1 FRPIP
6 ARRSV
11 RRSAKPLTVF
21 TGKRATLDAVRPLA
35 VTVLALGAAVIGG
48 ALVYLLGPGRADSG
62 SARPAQVVV
71 GEIDA
76 GAGQASAP
84 LAGGGFNAERIYA
97 ARAPGVVTLYTYF
110 GGAPPAEHAAQGSG
124 FVVSPDGYILTSA
137 HVITTAG
144 QGADP
149 RARGARN
156 VYVAFADGDRVEAQ
170 MVGWDLF
177 DDVGVVRVDPK
188 NHALLPIALGDSDA
202 LRVGAAVAAIGSPFG
217 NRGSL
222 SVGVVSAVG
231 RSIPS
236 LTSDY
241 YVSDA
246 IQTDAPITH
255 GNSGGPLLDASG
267 DAVGINAQIRTD
279 DGGAEGVGFAVPINA
294 AKRSL
299 RQLIASGRVRYPYVG
314 IETGDLTP
322 PLARHL
328 GVAVKRGSLVQT
340 VSPDTPGA
348 AAGLRAGR
356 RTEFFN
362 GVEIRPGG
370 DVLTAIGGLP
380 VRSSGDVARGLV
392 RAFPPGPGGALPVVR
407 GDPHPN
413 R

>member
-1 FRPIP
+1 M
-6 ARRSV
+6 
-11 RRSAKPLTVF
+11 
-21 TGKRATLDAVRPLA
+21 RPLA
-35 VTVLALGAAVIGG
+35 VTVIALGAAVVGG
-48 ALVYLLGPGRADSG
+48 AIVYLLGATHDDSA
-62 SARPAQVVV
+62 STRPAKVVV
-71 GEIDA
+71 SEIDTSGTA
-76 GAGQASAP
+76 ASAP
-84 LAGGGFNAERIYA
+84 LPARGGFDPERIYA

-144 QGADP
+144 QGTNAP
-149 RARGARN
+149 TRGAHD
-156 VYVAFADGDRVEAQ
+156 VYVAFADGDRVQAQ

-177 DDVGVVRVDPK
+177 DDVGVVRVDPG
-188 NHALLPIALGDSDA
+188 NHALRPLPLGDSDA
-202 LRVGAAVAAIGSPFG
+202 LRVGAPVAAIGSPFG

-255 GNSGGPLLDASG
+255 GNSGGPLLDVSG

-279 DGGAEGVGFAVPINA
+279 TGGGEGVGFAVPINA

-322 PLARHL
+322 TLARHL
-328 GVAVKRGSLVQT
+328 GVVVRRGALVQT
-340 VSPDTPGA
+340 VTPGTPAA
-348 AAGLRAGR
+348 AAGLRAGDR
-356 RTEFFN
+356 VEFFN
-362 GVEIRPGG
+362 GAEIRRGG
-370 DVLTAIGGLP
+370 DVLTAIGGRP
-380 VRSSGDVARGLV
+380 VRSSGDVARVLV
-392 RAFPPGPGGALPVVR
+392 EHFRPGQVVAFTIVR
-407 GDPHPN
+407 DNHKQTVRVHLAVRPAVPDASP
-413 R
+413 

>member
-1 FRPIP
+1 M
-6 ARRSV
+6 
-11 RRSAKPLTVF
+11 
-21 TGKRATLDAVRPLA
+21 RPLA
-35 VTVLALGAAVIGG
+35 VTVLALGAAVVGG
-48 ALVYLLGPGRADSG
+48 ALVYLLGPGRDDGG
-62 SARPAQVVV
+62 SARPARVVV

-76 GAGQASAP
+76 GAAAASAP
-84 LAGGGFNAERIYA
+84 LTGQGFNPERIYA

-144 QGADP
+144 QGTDAP
-149 RARGARN
+149 TRGARD

-177 DDVGVVRVDPK
+177 DDVGVVRVDPRK
-188 NHALLPIALGDSDA
+188 HMLRPIALGDSDA

-236 LTSDY
+236 LTSAY

-279 DGGAEGVGFAVPINA
+279 TGGGEGVGFAVPINA

-299 RQLIASGRVRYPYVG
+299 RQLIASGHVRYPYVG

-322 PLARHL
+322 TLARHL
-328 GVAVKRGSLVQT
+328 GVAVKRGALVQT

-348 AAGLRAGR
+348 AAGLRAGN

-380 VRSSGDVARGLV
+380 VRSSSDVARVLV
-392 RAFPPGPGGALPVVR
+392 EHFHPGQVVAFSIVR
-407 GDPHPN
+407 GNHRQTLKVKLALRPAVPDASP
-413 R
+413 

>member
-1 FRPIP
+1 M
-6 ARRSV
+6 
-11 RRSAKPLTVF
+11 
-21 TGKRATLDAVRPLA
+21 RPLA
-35 VTVLALGAAVIGG
+35 VTVIALGAAVVGG
-48 ALVYLLGPGRADSG
+48 AIVFLLGGTHRDSA
-62 SARPAQVVV
+62 STRPAKVVV

-76 GAGQASAP
+76 SGVATSAP
-84 LAGGGFNAERIYA
+84 LPARSGFDPERIYG

-137 HVITTAG
+137 HVITTEG
-144 QGADP
+144 QGARD
-149 RARGARN
+149 

-177 DDVGVVRVDPK
+177 DDVGVVRVDPG
-188 NHALLPIALGDSDA
+188 NHALRPLPLGDSDA
-202 LRVGAAVAAIGSPFG
+202 LRVGAPVAAIGSPFG

-236 LTSDY
+236 ITSDY
-241 YVSDA
+241 YLSDA

-255 GNSGGPLLDASG
+255 GSSGGPLLDASG

-279 DGGAEGVGFAVPINA
+279 TGGGEGVGFAVPINA

-322 PLARHL
+322 TLARHL
-328 GVAVKRGSLVQT
+328 GVAVRRGALVET
-340 VSPDTPGA
+340 VTPGTPGK
-348 AAGLRAGR
+348 AAGLHGGGR
-356 RTEFFN
+356 VEFFN
-362 GVEIRPGG
+362 GAEIRRGG
-370 DVLTAIGGLP
+370 DVLTAIGGRP
-380 VRSSGDVARGLV
+380 VRSSGDVARVLV
-392 RAFPPGPGGALPVVR
+392 EHFRPGQVVGFTIVR
-407 GDPHPN
+407 DNHTQTVKVHLAVRPAVPDASP
-413 R
+413 

>member
-1 FRPIP
+1 M
-6 ARRSV
+6 
-11 RRSAKPLTVF
+11 
-21 TGKRATLDAVRPLA
+21 RPLA
-35 VTVLALGAAVIGG
+35 VTVIALAAAVVGGAIVYVLGAT
-48 ALVYLLGPGRADSG
+48 RDDSA
-62 SARPAQVVV
+62 STRPAKVVV
-71 GEIDA
+71 GEIDSSDT
-76 GAGQASAP
+76 GAASAP
-84 LAGGGFNAERIYA
+84 LPARSGFDPERIYA

-110 GGAPPAEHAAQGSG
+110 GGAPPVEHAAQGSG

-144 QGADP
+144 QGTGTP
-149 RARGARN
+149 VHGARD
-156 VYVAFADGDRVEAQ
+156 VYVAFADGDRVKAQ
-170 MVGWDLF
+170 MIGWDLF
-177 DDVGVVRVDPK
+177 DDVGVVRVDPG
-188 NHALLPIALGDSDA
+188 NHALPPIPLADSDA
-202 LRVGAAVAAIGSPFG
+202 LRVGAPVAAIGSPFG

-279 DGGAEGVGFAVPINA
+279 TGGGEGVGFAVPINA

-322 PLARHL
+322 TLARHL
-328 GVAVKRGSLVQT
+328 GVAVERGALVQT

-348 AAGLRAGR
+348 AAGLRAGSR
-356 RTEFFN
+356 DEFFN
-362 GVEIRPGG
+362 GVEIRRGG

-380 VRSSGDVARGLV
+380 VRSCGDVARVLIDHFRPGQVVGFTIV
-392 RAFPPGPGGALPVVR
+392 RDNHRQTVKVKLAVR
-407 GDPHPN
+407 PAVPDASP
-413 R
+413 